1 VSAHL
6 YYADDCTLTVPAGFR
21 DRTTNLL
28 EWKTPE
34 GDSIALAIQREPLP
48 ARPPEEALPPAAVLQ
63 QYVDEQTRTYP
74 TQFAGFRLERDE
86 VAAGDGGGFEMR
98 RKAFRWKNGED
109 VLYHHQAFVIIGE
122 RILVLT
128 AAAKA
133 RHRNAVDH
141 LVEEALNDL
150 RVRGD

>member
-1 VSAHL
+1 MSAHL

-34 GDSIALAIQREPLP
+34 GDSIALAIQRDPLP
-48 ARPPEEALPPAAVLQ
+48 APPTEEALPPAAALE
-63 QYVDEQTRTYP
+63 QYVADQTRSYP

-86 VAAGDGGGFEMR
+86 VTAGDAGGFEMR

-109 VLYHHQAFVIIGE
+109 VLYHHQAFVIVGE
-122 RILVLT
+122 KILVLT
-128 AAAKA
+128 SAAKA
-133 RHRNAVDH
+133 RHRAAVDH
-141 LVEEALNDL
+141 LVENALNDL